1 MLRSVLFSRVA
12 GVAFLFCVSATAIV
26 TAAPADIAQIKSRQD
41 KLRDMASAL
50 KQIDDELKKRSPDWE
65 NLIQPNVLILQERS
79 PFLLKWFPKGSGP
92 EAGAKTYALPAIWQK
107 GDDFAKHGRTMMA
120 EAVKLSQVAAKKDN
134 GELKAQVIALG
145 KSCKA
150 CHEDYRSPDYEK
162 DAEQ

>member
-1 MLRSVLFSRVA
+1 
-12 GVAFLFCVSATAIV
+12 
-26 TAAPADIAQIKSRQD
+26 
-41 KLRDMASAL
+41 MASAL